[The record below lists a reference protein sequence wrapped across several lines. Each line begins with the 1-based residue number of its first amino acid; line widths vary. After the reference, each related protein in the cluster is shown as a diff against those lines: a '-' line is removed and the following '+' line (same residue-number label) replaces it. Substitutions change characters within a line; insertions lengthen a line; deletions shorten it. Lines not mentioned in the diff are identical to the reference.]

1 VPWGRVSGWRDRAAR
16 LAALSG
22 WRRAAVLIL
31 LGILA
36 TLTLPPLNWVPLL
49 WVSFAGLALMLDGA
63 RSRWT
68 AFGTGFWFG
77 WAHHAAGIY
86 WITYALLVDPAKF
99 GWMIPFAVLGL
110 GAVLAIF
117 VGLATLIAREIAPP
131 GLGRVLALA
140 AAWAFT
146 EWVRGWIFTGFPWN
160 LIATAWV
167 GTLPIAQFASLTG
180 AFGLSLLSVL
190 VTAMPATLVH
200 RNRIGPAATAAGVVL
215 LMIVAAWGWARVP
228 DAPMPTVPDVRLR
241 LVQASI
247 PQQEKWAPANRTHEL
262 IEHIQLSLK
271 PGFGTITDVVWPET
285 ATPYFI
291 EQDPTARAAVA
302 RAAPPDGLVITGA
315 PRATL
320 PDEKPYQVWNSL
332 EAVDGSADIV
342 ASYDKVHLVPFG
354 EYMPL
359 RKYLPLDK
367 ITAGSVDFS
376 SGTGL
381 RTLDLPGLPPVSPLI
396 CYEGIFPG
404 AVVDPAH
411 RPQWLLNIT
420 NDGWFGLSAGPYQH
434 FAASRMRA
442 IEEGLPLVRD
452 GNTGITAFV
461 DPYGRVISRLPLGA
475 VGVLDGD
482 LPQAL
487 PGLTFFAR
495 FGNAIALVLM
505 ALVALA
511 AWMTGRRLG
520 YPRAPR

>member
-1 VPWGRVSGWRDRAAR
+1 MNFAGRVTDWRERAAR
-16 LAALSG
+16 LGAITG
-22 WRRAAVLIL
+22 WRRAGIL
-31 LGILA
+31 GVLGILA

-49 WVSFAGLALMLDGA
+49 WISFTGLALMLDGA
-63 RSRWT
+63 HTRWR

-86 WITYALLVDPAKF
+86 WIAYALLVDPSKF

-110 GAVLAIF
+110 GAVLALF
-117 VGLATLIAREIAPP
+117 VGIATLIAREIAPP

-190 VTAMPATLVH
+190 VTAMPATLA
-200 RNRIGPAATAAGVVL
+200 RWSRTGPGATGASLIL
-215 LMIVAAWGWARVP
+215 LLIIAAWGWSRVP
-228 DAPMPTVPDVRLR
+228 DEAMPTVPHVKLR

-247 PQQEKWAPANRTHEL
+247 PQQEKWAPANRANEL
-262 IEHIQLSLK
+262 IDHIQLSLGS
-271 PGFGTITDVVWPET
+271 GFDTITDVIWPET

-291 EQDPTARAAVA
+291 EQDENARAAVA
-302 RAAPPDGLVITGA
+302 KAAPPGGLVITGA
-315 PRATL
+315 PRATP
-320 PDEKPYQVWNSL
+320 PDKPYQVWNSM
-332 EAVDGSADIV
+332 EAVNNAAEII
-342 ASYDKVHLVPFG
+342 ATYDKVHLVPFG

-359 RKYLPLDK
+359 RNVLPLQK

-376 SGTGL
+376 AGPGL

-404 AVVDPAH
+404 AVVDREH

-442 IEEGLPLVRD
+442 VEEGLPLVRN

-475 VGVLDGD
+475 KGVLDGA

-487 PGLTFFAR
+487 PDLTLFAQ
-495 FGNAIALVLM
+495 FGNSIALVLM
-505 ALVALA
+505 ALVALG
-511 AWMTGRRLG
+511 AWVVGRKLG
-520 YPRAPR
+520 